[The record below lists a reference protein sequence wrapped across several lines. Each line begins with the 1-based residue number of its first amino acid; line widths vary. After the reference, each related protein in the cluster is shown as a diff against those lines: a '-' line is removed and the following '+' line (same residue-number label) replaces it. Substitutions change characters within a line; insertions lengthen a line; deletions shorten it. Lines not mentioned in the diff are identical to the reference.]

1 MTVAEEKRKIRKRI
15 LALRNTISEEDR
27 SKKSRQIL
35 NTLYALEIYQ
45 KSDIILSYVEYQSEV
60 KTTPL
65 IERALSENK
74 QVFVPKVMGTDMD
87 FFQINSLLEL
97 LEGYKGIREPES
109 LKIPFAINGN
119 YDNTSILMIMPGAV
133 FDRAHH
139 RIGYGMGFY
148 DRYLARLQSAGL
160 SVCKT
165 ALCYECQLLS
175 EIPCDSHDI
184 RPNTI
189 ISEEK
194 VYDKENTQ

>member
-1 MTVAEEKRKIRKRI
+1 MAVAEEKRQIRKQI

-27 SKKSRQIL
+27 NIKSRQIL

-45 KSDIILSYVEYQSEV
+45 KSDIILTYVEYQSEV

-97 LEGYKGIREPES
+97 SEGYKGIKEPKSAEV
-109 LKIPFAINGN
+109 PFDINVN
-119 YDNTSILMIMPGAV
+119 YDNTSILMLMPGAV

-148 DRYLARLQSAGL
+148 DRYLARLKSANL
-160 SVCKT
+160 SVCTT

-175 EIPCDSHDI
+175 DIPYDSHDI

-194 VYDKENTQ
+194 VYDKENSQ